1 MDSKI
6 FRYSGVGSKAWYIS
20 RIKIGQDGR
29 TGFTYLRGDSVS
41 DGKALSFDEIKSAMS
56 QLVAAGYVKRHSK
69 PDAPR
74 SDKYEVTSF
83 GHRYL
88 EEHKSELEI
97 KPEPKITGAAPTG
110 VEHHV
115 PQIPPFK
122 PSIPAAPEN
131 DPEPPRPVSSS
142 PRINKEQGS
151 DEPRINKDPESGLKN
166 ETQPETSPPAAGV
179 MIVPK
184 ATPAP
189 FMEQLKTIAGE
200 LALEKFADQIT
211 VKDLLDHAEKW
222 S

>member
-20 RIKIGQDGR
+20 RIKI
-29 TGFTYLRGDSVS
+29 
-41 DGKALSFDEIKSAMS
+41 
-56 QLVAAGYVKRHSK
+56 
-69 PDAPR
+69 
-74 SDKYEVTSF
+74 

-122 PSIPAAPEN
+122 PSIPAVPEN
-131 DPEPPRPVSSS
+131 DPEPISEPAPEISPVS
-142 PRINKEQGS
+142 EQRS
-151 DEPRINKDPESGLKN
+151 DTSSGLK
-166 ETQPETSPPAAGV
+166 TDTPEEISPLENTNPPAGV

-184 ATPAP
+184 ATPGT
-189 FMEQLKTIAGE
+189 FLEQLRTIAGD
-200 LALEKFADQIT
+200 LALEKYADQIT
-211 VKDLLDHAEKW
+211 VKDLMDHAEKW